1 MAPRLARELVE
12 AMAESAS
19 SAELPW
25 HPQLQRR
32 ELGNGLKVLALLG
45 MLLGLN
51 LLGLI
56 GATLGCCS
64 ASPAAPWC

>member
-32 ELGNGLKVLALLG
+32 ELGNGLKVLALPNQFPKDRFYMYLDVNVG
-45 MLLGLN
+45 S
-51 LLGLI
+51 
-56 GATLGCCS
+56 TCED
-64 ASPAAPWC
+64 